1 MNQRNFRYGITSL
14 LLIFIATLSLAQSIK
29 VTLLGTGGPVPSIE
43 RFGPSTLVEAGGQ
56 KFLFDCGRGAG
67 QRLWQLKT
75 RLGAVN
81 HLFLTHL
88 HSDHV
93 VGIPDLWL
101 TGWIPAAYGR
111 RAEPLR
117 VWGPSGTEAMMDG
130 LQQAYTWDITTR
142 SKEMNKSDTG
152 IRVAATNIRE
162 GVVYEQSGVKI
173 TAFTVNHAEFIDSA
187 LGYRVDYAG
196 RSVVLS
202 GDTRYSENLV
212 RYARGADVVIHEVAA
227 ASEASMQ
234 NSPLV
239 NQVLGFHTSPEDAGR
254 VFAQVKPRLAVYSHI
269 ILLTVDP
276 ALPPPT
282 LNDLLRRTASTY
294 KGPLQIGE
302 DLLTIDIGDQVKV
315 STFTPSASKP
325 TEGLKAGK

>member
-1 MNQRNFRYGITSL
+1 M
-14 LLIFIATLSLAQSIK
+14 IALVLALATTFSGAQSIK
-29 VTLLGTGGPVPSIE
+29 ITLLGTGGPAPSME

-67 QRLWQLKT
+67 QRLWQMKIP
-75 RLGAVN
+75 LGSVN
-81 HLFLTHL
+81 HLFFTHL

-93 VGIPDLWL
+93 VGVPDLWL
-101 TGWIPAAYGR
+101 TGWIPAVYGR
-111 RAEPLR
+111 RAEPFR
-117 VWGPSGTEAMMDG
+117 VWGPTGTRAMMDG
-130 LQQAYTWDITTR
+130 LQRAYSWDITTR

-152 IRVAATNIRE
+152 IRVVAADIRE
-162 GVVYEQSGVKI
+162 GIVYEQGGVKI
-173 TAFTVNHAEFIDSA
+173 TAFTVNHADFIDSA

-234 NSPLV
+234 SSPLV

-254 VFAQVKPRLAVYSHI
+254 VFTQVKPRLAVYSHI
-269 ILLTVDP
+269 ILITMD
-276 ALPPPT
+276 AAIPPPT
-282 LNDLLRRTASTY
+282 VADLVRRTGTTY

-302 DLLTIDIGDQVKV
+302 DLLTIDIGEQVKV
-315 STFTPSASKP
+315 SSFAPPTGRP
-325 TEGLKAGK
+325 TEVLKAGK